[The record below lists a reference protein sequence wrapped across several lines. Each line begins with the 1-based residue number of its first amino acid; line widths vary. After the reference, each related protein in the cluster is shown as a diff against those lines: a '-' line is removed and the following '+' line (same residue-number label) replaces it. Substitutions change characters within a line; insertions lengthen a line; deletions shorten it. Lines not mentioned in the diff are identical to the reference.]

1 MSRELR
7 SLLNDRLRSLLME
20 LELTDQRLAEADI
33 QVLQEAAP
41 DDVDMQSVYSVL
53 NEELLAAVRTSPMI
67 ITHITGEARVLVD
80 PQHRNVIASNA
91 ERGGLCV
98 VACRDR
104 TERPI
109 RTAEDF
115 LAAQQGHWSILT
127 WTDLIDILAL
137 AASGALSVDV
147 MRIPAKVHFSLFGRD
162 RILIQEPQRD
172 ATERKRLWYLK
183 SQLIV
188 RFLTQTADADLA
200 GSIRIP
206 AISFGA
212 LLRWLTSEQ
221 LAPLVRAEQVEPSF
235 IDSLDDQA
243 LERLVAIGVLKRN
256 GQSVLPALL
265 PRLPRLQGGSSE
277 EFTE

>member
-1 MSRELR
+1 
-7 SLLNDRLRSLLME
+7 
-20 LELTDQRLAEADI
+20 
-33 QVLQEAAP
+33 
-41 DDVDMQSVYSVL
+41 
-53 NEELLAAVRTSPMI
+53 
-67 ITHITGEARVLVD
+67 
-80 PQHRNVIASNA
+80 
-91 ERGGLCV
+91 
-98 VACRDR
+98 
-104 TERPI
+104 
-109 RTAEDF
+109 
-115 LAAQQGHWSILT
+115 
-127 WTDLIDILAL
+127 
-137 AASGALSVDV
+137 